1 MPKHPSGWANAQTT
15 AVTRYGAD
23 PHNPAMAIIRN
34 AWAHLQGMLVPVVIG
49 GRWGS
54 GSYHG
59 VGLPPLQNPT
69 TAVAHIGTRDV
80 YKTGPANTVAQ
91 ATDSVTGDPI
101 RRILAERLANGV
113 NL

>member
-1 MPKHPSGWANAQTT
+1 MAKQPSQWVNGQTT
-15 AVTRYGAD
+15 AVTRFTAD
-23 PHNPAMAIIRN
+23 PHNPAMAIIRD
-34 AWAHLQGMLVPVVIG
+34 AWSHLQGMLVPVVIG

-69 TAVAHIGTRDV
+69 NALAHIGTTNI

-91 ATDSVTGDPI
+91 ASDSVTGDPI